1 MLAKTIPTP
10 KGNMN
15 VWGWLEFGLSFFHL
29 CWCEVRCT
37 RRWSGNTRPTKKWRC
52 HSPEQ
57 WHWFGGSLGTF
68 GGRDCL
74 RKFQSFQG
82 VNTPVTMFDVLTCRH
97 SQQCVNLIQFVDL
110 HLSSFLGSRR
120 LLDDTVSL
128 WSCNSSLITMQSG
141 SSAKSWPALP
151 KFFCDCDLKWL
162 KLW

>member
-1 MLAKTIPTP
+1 MLTKTIPTP

-37 RRWSGNTRPTKKWRC
+37 RRWSGNTRPTKKWQMSQPWAMALVWRK
-52 HSPEQ
+52 
-57 WHWFGGSLGTF
+57 FGDIRRAWLPG
-68 GGRDCL
+68 
-74 RKFQSFQG
+74 KFQSFQG

-141 SSAKSWPALP
+141 KSWPALP